1 MKYRII
7 KKKKDICHYQYV
19 IKLLKDG
26 KGGRI
31 TVKLALIKPKTY
43 AVKIQKGEYVKKRV
57 SKISKELTFNDFE
70 KHINDIKNTLISK
83 DQTSFK
89 SA

>member
-43 AVKIQKGEYVKKRV
+43 AVKIQKGEYVKKKSLKNLERV
-57 SKISKELTFNDFE
+57 DF
-70 KHINDIKNTLISK
+70 
-83 DQTSFK
+83 
-89 SA
+89 